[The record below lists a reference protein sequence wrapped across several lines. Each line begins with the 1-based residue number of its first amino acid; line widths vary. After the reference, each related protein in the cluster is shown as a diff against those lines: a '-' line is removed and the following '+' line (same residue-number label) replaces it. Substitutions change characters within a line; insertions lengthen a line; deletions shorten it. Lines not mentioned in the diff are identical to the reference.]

1 MNRNA
6 AEDIQNENNNNKL
19 NNHSSRQDEIN
30 NISAG
35 VFRRE
40 NNNQQLQPQHFH
52 SVHLNEYF
60 ARNLNMAK
68 LASPPT
74 VHDKM
79 TQSRSG
85 SSSSSSIR
93 QMLPIALCLF
103 TFASVLSMLI
113 IYIDTTGG
121 IATLL
126 HSLTLFIQ
134 FFTRKFKFYIE

>member
-19 NNHSSRQDEIN
+19 NNQSSRQDEIN

-40 NNNQQLQPQHFH
+40 YNQQQPQHFH

-121 IATLL
+121 IATWL
-126 HSLTLFIQ
+126 HFNYYYSL
-134 FFTRKFKFYIE
+134 FYAYI